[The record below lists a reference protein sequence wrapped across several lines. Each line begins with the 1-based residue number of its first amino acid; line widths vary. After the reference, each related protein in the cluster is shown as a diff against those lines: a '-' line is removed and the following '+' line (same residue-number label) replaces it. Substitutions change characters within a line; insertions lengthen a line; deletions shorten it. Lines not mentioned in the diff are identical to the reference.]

1 MDASLRV
8 AVVGMGKMGIVHSC
22 VLHVVP
28 GVEVVGLCEKSG
40 LIRRFLKRV
49 FPKVTLVDDVAKLAG
64 LGLDAV
70 YVTTPIPSHYPV
82 VKAVFARDVAE
93 NVFVEKT
100 LANSADESKELSGLA
115 GRGHGVSMVG
125 YLRRFC
131 VTFRKAQELLAE
143 GALGSLSSFDIHAFS
158 SDFLDVKQEE
168 VASSA
173 RGGVLR
179 DLGCHALDMAL
190 WYFGDLAIA
199 PDWTDS
205 QGSGDGNEVL
215 QFRGSSPSGLAGR
228 FRVSWCMEGYRMP
241 EVGVS
246 IVGSKGRLEVN
257 DDLVQLSPAE
267 GRPSVWYRHDLN
279 DNVPFWLGL
288 PEYYR
293 EDSYFIDAAARASG
307 AEPDFMSAA
316 KVDAM
321 IARVEQLEGS
331 HG

>member
-1 MDASLRV
+1 
-8 AVVGMGKMGIVHSC
+8 MGKMGIVHAC

-28 GVEVVGLCEKSG
+28 GVEVVGLCETSG

-49 FPKVTLVDDVAKLAG
+49 FPTVTLVDDVAKLAG

-82 VKAVFARDVAE
+82 VKAVFAGDVAK

-100 LANSADESKELSGLA
+100 LANTADEAQELASLA
-115 GRGHGVSMVG
+115 GRGGGVSMVG
-125 YLRRFC
+125 YLRRFY
-131 VTFRKAQELLAE
+131 VTFRKARELVTE
-143 GALGSLSSFDIHAFS
+143 GALGELASFDIHAFS
-158 SDFLDVKQEE
+158 SDFLGAKPEDA
-168 VASSA
+168 ASSA

-190 WYFGDLAIA
+190 WYFGDLVIE
-199 PDWTDS
+199 PDS
-205 QGSGDGNEVL
+205 PGSRGSDDGTVL
-215 QFRGSSPSGLAGR
+215 QFQGSSPSGMAGR
-228 FRVSWCMEGYRMP
+228 FRVSWCMEDYRMP

-246 IVGSKGRLEVN
+246 IEGSKGRLEVN
-257 DDLVQLSPAE
+257 DDLVRLTPNE
-267 GRPSVWYRHDLN
+267 GRPSMWYRHDLN

-293 EDSYFIDAAARASG
+293 EDACFVEAVMGSKEAA
-307 AEPDFMSAA
+307 PDFASAA

-321 IARVEQLEGS
+321 IARVEQTGGLDG
-331 HG
+331 